1 MTEQFDAIVIGAGQ
15 AGPPLAAKLAGT
27 GQKVALIERHLLGGT
42 CVNDG
47 CTPTKALVAT
57 ARVAHQARRSDDF
70 GIGTGPVTVDM
81 PKVMA
86 RKNELTAASRKSLNK
101 WLTGTDGLELI
112 FGDASFT
119 DPHTIAVNGRALK
132 ADRIFINT
140 GARAAIPD
148 FPGLDETPYL
158 TNTSILE
165 LDAVPEHLLI
175 AGGSYIGLEF
185 AQMFH
190 RFGAKVTV
198 IEKGS
203 HIAGK
208 EDPEI
213 SDLVREILEDEGIT
227 IITGAKDFSCAPDG
241 DGVAVSVSVDGE
253 PKQLSGSHLLLALG
267 RKPNVDALNL
277 DAAGVALDERGY
289 IGVDDHLVTNV
300 PHIFALGD
308 VNGKGAFT
316 HTSYNDFE
324 IVSANLLD
332 GDDRKVSDR
341 IMTYALYTDP
351 PLGRAGMT
359 ETQVKKAGIKAVK
372 ATMQMTGVGRARERA
387 ETRGM
392 MKVLAEADTHRILG
406 VALLGI
412 EADEAVHILLD
423 AMAAGLPYDQIQRTM
438 HIHPTVSE
446 LIPTLLADFKP
457 LD

>member
-1 MTEQFDAIVIGAGQ
+1 MTDQFDAIVIGAGQ
-15 AGPPLAAKLAGT
+15 AGPPLAAKLAGA

-81 PKVMA
+81 SKVIA
-86 RKNELTAASRKSLNK
+86 RKNDLTAASRKSLNK

-112 FGDASFT
+112 FGDARFV
-119 DPHTIAVNGRALK
+119 DPHTIAVNGRELK
-132 ADRIFINT
+132 ADRIFLNT
-140 GARAAIPD
+140 GARAVIPD
-148 FPGLDETPYL
+148 FPGLAETPYL

-165 LDAVPEHLLI
+165 LTSVPDHLLI

-185 AQMFH
+185 AQMFS
-190 RFGAKVTV
+190 RFGARVTV
-198 IEKGS
+198 IEKGPR
-203 HIAGK
+203 IAGK

-213 SDLVREILEDEGIT
+213 SDLLREILEDEGIEIVT
-227 IITGAKDFSCAPDG
+227 DATDLSCAPHG
-241 DGVAVSVSVDGE
+241 EGVAVSVKVKGE
-253 PKQLSGSHLLLALG
+253 AREITGSHLLLAIG
-267 RKPNVDALNL
+267 RQPNVESLNL
-277 DAAGVALDERGY
+277 DAAGVRLNERGY

-308 VNGKGAFT
+308 VNGEGAFT

-324 IVSANLLD
+324 IVAANLLD
-332 GDDRKVSDR
+332 DDDRKVSDR
-341 IMTYALYTDP
+341 VMTYALYTDP

-359 ETQVKKAGIKAVK
+359 EAEVRKSGIKAVK

-392 MKVLAEADTHRILG
+392 MKVLADAETHRILG
-406 VALLGI
+406 VAMLGI
-412 EADEAVHILLD
+412 EADETVHILLD
-423 AMAAGLPYDQIQRTM
+423 AMAAGLPFDQIQRTM

-446 LIPTLLADFKP
+446 LVPTLLADFKP